1 MVMRGRE
8 VRRLGV
14 VDITDPV
21 SIANAA
27 AAGRPVQDIP
37 ADNEVDDPNHLD
49 QAEHPG
55 VIDVRP
61 RAAVARSPLVGREST
76 TTRRLAELERI
87 ARRLAALDPYL
98 ETIDDETFCA
108 FCDTFGGSHERDCVW
123 LLADTWVRRHTP

>member
-14 VDITDPV
+14 VDITDPL

-27 AAGRPVQDIP
+27 AGRPAPESP
-37 ADNEVDDPNHLD
+37 ATGDEIDDP
-49 QAEHPG
+49 EHSG

-76 TTRRLAELERI
+76 TTRQLAELERI
-87 ARRLAALDPYL
+87 TRRLAALDPYL

-108 FCDTFGGSHERDCVW
+108 FCDTFGGSHERECVW
-123 LLADTWVRRHTP
+123 RLADTWVRRHTP

>member
-14 VDITDPV
+14 VDVTDPE

-27 AAGRPVQDIP
+27 AAGGSLRDNSSATDEP
-37 ADNEVDDPNHLD
+37 ADP
-49 QAEHPG
+49 AG
-55 VIDVRP
+55 AAVIDVRP

-76 TTRRLAELERI
+76 TTRQLAELERI
-87 ARRLAALDPYL
+87 ARRVAALDPYL

-108 FCDTFGGSHERDCVW
+108 FCDTFGGSHTRDCAW
-123 LLADTWVRRHTP
+123 LLADTWVRRHSPT

>member
-14 VDITDPV
+14 VDITDPA

-27 AAGRPVQDIP
+27 AGLPSQDSPTTTEEP
-37 ADNEVDDPNHLD
+37 ADQDDSS
-49 QAEHPG
+49 

-76 TTRRLAELERI
+76 TTRQFAELERI
-87 ARRLAALDPYL
+87 ARRVAALDPYL

-108 FCDTFGGSHERDCVW
+108 FCDTFGGSHTRDCAW

>member
-14 VDITDPV
+14 VDVTDPA

-27 AAGRPVQDIP
+27 AAGRPLREDTPTTDQP
-37 ADNEVDDPNHLD
+37 AGPERP
-49 QAEHPG
+49 AA
-55 VIDVRP
+55 IDVRP

-76 TTRRLAELERI
+76 TSRQLADLERI
-87 ARRLAALDPYL
+87 ARRMAAIDPYL

-108 FCDTFGGSHERDCVW
+108 FCDTYGGSHTRDCVW
-123 LLADTWVRRHTP
+123 LLADTWVRRHTS

>member
-14 VDITDPV
+14 VDVTDPE

-27 AAGRPVQDIP
+27 AVGGALRDTTPVTDGP
-37 ADNEVDDPNHLD
+37 ADP
-49 QAEHPG
+49 EHPE

-61 RAAVARSPLVGREST
+61 RAAAARSPLVGRESASS
-76 TTRRLAELERI
+76 RQLAELERI
-87 ARRLAALDPYL
+87 ARRMAAVDPYL

-108 FCDTFGGSHERDCVW
+108 FCDTFGGSHARDCVW
-123 LLADTWVRRHTP
+123 LLADTWVRRQTPH

>member
-14 VDITDPV
+14 VDVTDPE

-27 AAGRPVQDIP
+27 AAGGSLRDNGTVTEVP
-37 ADNEVDDPNHLD
+37 ADP
-49 QAEHPG
+49 EHPA

-61 RAAVARSPLVGREST
+61 RAAVTRSPLVGRESST
-76 TTRRLAELERI
+76 SRQLAELERI
-87 ARRLAALDPYL
+87 ARRVAAIDPYL

-108 FCDTFGGSHERDCVW
+108 FCDTFGGTHTRDCVW
-123 LLADTWVRRHTP
+123 LLADTWVRRHTPS